1 MSANLSDHSEILRQ
15 CKDYETLVASAL
27 YLMTRYLQTGEQ
39 CLSLAVAAHLAALS
53 GHPDCPNACLAG
65 TVRKLSEEWRQ
76 MNAITAAGAGGG
88 LH

>member
-1 MSANLSDHSEILRQ
+1 MTPKLSDHSHILRQ

-27 YLMTRYLQTGEQ
+27 YLMTRYLQSGEDA
-39 CLSLAVAAHLAALS
+39 LSRAVAAHLAALS
-53 GHPDCPNACLAG
+53 EHPDCPNACLAN

-76 MNAITAAGAGGG
+76 MLPDSHAAISGG